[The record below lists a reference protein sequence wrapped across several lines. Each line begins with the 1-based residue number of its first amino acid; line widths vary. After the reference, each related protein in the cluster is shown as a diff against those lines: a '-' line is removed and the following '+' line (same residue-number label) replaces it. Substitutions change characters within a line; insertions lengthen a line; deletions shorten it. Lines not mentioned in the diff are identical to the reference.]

1 MGDNLFSYCQGHVA
15 GFCVSCPESPDTVL
29 TDMREIGPTY
39 FFAPPRVL
47 ENLLTTVSIRMEDA
61 SRFKRWLYAR
71 CMWVARRWGP
81 AIVDGKPVPFAA
93 RLAYALADLLI
104 LGPLR
109 NVLGFSRVRVAYTA
123 GEAIGPDLFRFYRSL
138 GVNLKQLYGSTETSV
153 FVCIQ
158 PNGQVKLESVGTPA
172 TGVEVRVSEQ
182 GEVQVKSPG
191 VFLGYFKA
199 EAATRESMT
208 PDGFFRTG
216 DAGFF
221 DEDGHLRII
230 DRAKDVGRLHDGTLF
245 APKYLENKLKFFP
258 FIKEAVAFG
267 DCRPFATAFVCID
280 LAAVGNWA
288 ERRNLPYT
296 GYIDLAGQT
305 PVHDLVRGCVEEV
318 NAALA
323 ADSASQGVPAP
334 AFPRAAQGARPGRRR
349 AHPHAEGAA
358 RVHRGEVRP
367 AGGGAVRVAPLG
379 ARGDAGPVRGR
390 TDRRGAGRSPHP
402 RGHDRRGRGRAEG
415 RLMQGRVPGPML
427 LEVRGVSLSFGG
439 VHALRG
445 VDFHVNEG
453 EVCAIIGPNGAGKSS
468 LLNVINGVY
477 APSAGTIAYA
487 GETRRAN
494 APAAC
499 RRAGHRAHLPEHR
512 AVQGDVGP
520 GQRHGGA
527 GAEDARGACCGRRS
541 TGARRSGRRS
551 QHRARVEKIIDFLQI
566 EHVRRTPVGRLPYG
580 LQKRVELARA
590 LAAEPRLLLLDEPM
604 AGMNIEEKQDM
615 CRFILD
621 ANDELGVT
629 VVLIEHDMAVVM
641 DIADRIVVLD
651 YGRKIADG
659 TPAEVRANPEVI
671 AAYLGVPTAADD
683 RALKEAG

>member
-1 MGDNLFSYCQGHVA
+1 MPAPDTFPRLLIEHAQTRGDRPAIREKDLGIWQTWSWKQVLDEVRSLAAGLHTLGLRRGDTLAIIGDNRPRLYWAMDAAQAIGAIPVPLYQDAVAEEMAFVLSNAEVRIAIVEDQEQVDKLLEVRARCPTLELIVYDDPRGLRHYDRKLLRSYADVQAAGRDLERGRPDFFEREVEQGRASDVAIMLYTSGTTGTPKGVMLSHQNLIETGRGGIQRERLTADEEVLAYLPMAWVGDNLFSYCQGHVA

-47 ENLLTTVSIRMEDA
+47 ENLLTTVSIRMEDS

-71 CMWVARRWGP
+71 CTKVARRWGP
-81 AIVDGKPVPFAA
+81 DILDGKPVPFGG

-172 TGVEVRVSEQ
+172 TGVEVRISDQ

-191 VFLGYFKA
+191 VFRGYFKA

-230 DRAKDVGRLHDGTLF
+230 DRAKDVGRLQDGTLF

-267 DCRPFATAFVCID
+267 DRRAHAAAFVCID

-296 GYIDLAGQT
+296 GYTDLAGQK
-305 PVHDLVRGCVEEV
+305 PVHDLVRGCVEEA

-323 ADSASQGVPAP
+323 ADPRLKGSQIRRFLVLHKELDPDDGELTRTRKVRRGFIAEKYAPLVEALYASQPSVHVETQVRFEDGRTGMVQAELPILEAMVVEED
-334 AFPRAAQGARPGRRR
+334 AERRAA
-349 AHPHAEGAA
+349 
-358 RVHRGEVRP
+358 
-367 AGGGAVRVAPLG
+367 
-379 ARGDAGPVRGR
+379 
-390 TDRRGAGRSPHP
+390 
-402 RGHDRRGRGRAEG
+402 
-415 RLMQGRVPGPML
+415 
-427 LEVRGVSLSFGG
+427 
-439 VHALRG
+439 
-445 VDFHVNEG
+445 
-453 EVCAIIGPNGAGKSS
+453 
-468 LLNVINGVY
+468 
-477 APSAGTIAYA
+477 
-487 GETRRAN
+487 
-494 APAAC
+494 
-499 RRAGHRAHLPEHR
+499 
-512 AVQGDVGP
+512 
-520 GQRHGGA
+520 
-527 GAEDARGACCGRRS
+527 
-541 TGARRSGRRS
+541 
-551 QHRARVEKIIDFLQI
+551 
-566 EHVRRTPVGRLPYG
+566 
-580 LQKRVELARA
+580 
-590 LAAEPRLLLLDEPM
+590 
-604 AGMNIEEKQDM
+604 
-615 CRFILD
+615 
-621 ANDELGVT
+621 
-629 VVLIEHDMAVVM
+629 
-641 DIADRIVVLD
+641 
-651 YGRKIADG
+651 
-659 TPAEVRANPEVI
+659 
-671 AAYLGVPTAADD
+671 
-683 RALKEAG
+683 